1 MDNENLVEYL
11 NIKFVKDNETQQEKD
26 ELVVRD
32 EKINEVKNDW

>member
-11 NIKFVKDNETQQEKD
+11 KIRFVKDNETQQEKD

-32 EKINEVKNDW
+32 EKINEVKNVE